1 MLIITI
7 IKPLLSKPV
16 PTFIFNVRDF
26 SPDAQPPS
34 SGGSGT
40 GFGSAA
46 SGGAEGTVRRSRLR
60 QMQLSAR
67 DLLPETRGLPVTR
80 QRESLRRPPREN

>member
-7 IKPLLSKPV
+7 IKPLLSKRV

-26 SPDAQPPS
+26 SPYAQPS
-34 SGGSGT
+34 SSAGSGS
-40 GFGSAA
+40 GA

-80 QRESLRRPPREN
+80 QRESLRRPPQEN